1 MICTVIYQFLISL
14 PRHNHKIECHVTR
27 KNGEKRKNLSSVTA
41 QKHWINVDVMYGLS
55 ALKGKWSVTKMSIEQ
70 R

>member
-41 QKHWINVDVMYGLS
+41 QKH
-55 ALKGKWSVTKMSIEQ
+55 
-70 R
+70 